1 MKKTA
6 KQSVVILILA
16 ALVFIPFGSS
26 AQAQD
31 QYETEQATG
40 GGMMYDFLVVR
51 PIGMAATLLGA
62 AFFVVALPFYAV
74 GGNTDDA
81 GQKLV
86 KDPFNYTFKRPL
98 GEFYQPK

>member
-1 MKKTA
+1 MKKIT
-6 KQSVVILILA
+6 KQTVAILILA
-16 ALVFIPFGSS
+16 ALVVIPLESPVR
-26 AQAQD
+26 AQD

-51 PIGMAATLLGA
+51 PVGIVATLVGS
-62 AFFVVALPFYAV
+62 AFYVVALPFYAL